1 MAIQSNVTNG
11 AVFFT
16 PVSEIR
22 SACVLARYL
31 DVRFTSAYTMQ
42 NVFAERSPWHT
53 PWKARGLPAIEEIVG
68 YHAKQS
74 VFTRFIPPAKA
85 AEMQGTWQR
94 YFCRW

>member
-53 PWKARGLPAIEEIVG
+53 PWMARVLQKCKAHGNGISAGGWERRGNGNHGRREVEIV
-68 YHAKQS
+68 
-74 VFTRFIPPAKA
+74 KA
-85 AEMQGTWQR
+85 LAAA
-94 YFCRW
+94 